1 MSISLVVNNV
11 AYNYPQDFDTEWG
24 VDATGWAQAVTNGLL
39 QMAGGPFPLTAQVN
53 FGPNFGITTLD
64 VVSQSVN
71 PASTGVIRLA
81 KADTIVFRNNAN
93 TADLALAIDGSNALT
108 FNGVALGLTSLTDNH
123 IFVGNVLNQ
132 PTDVAMSGDATIV
145 ASGAVT
151 ISAGAINNS
160 KVASGAAIA
169 INKLATL
176 TPNTAIASDAGGFLI
191 SSSVNS
197 TELGYLSGVT
207 GPLQAQLVTYLPL
220 SGGTMSGPISMAS
233 NKITAL
239 AAGTVPGE
247 AMAWG
252 QALTGTSLT
261 LSGAFS
267 GATSGSFSGIL
278 TLGDQ
283 LRVPD
288 GNVTSP
294 AYSFVNETNTGVYRS
309 ASHEMSIAVNGQQE
323 IIVQPKQVFIGGKTQ
338 DTQPSELLHA
348 EGWGGVIPNDVSAD
362 IIVYNTNNYAGR
374 LIASTSSPAGGPYPH
389 PIVTSYLTAYGYN
402 DAGPSWSGGPSFQ
415 DAAEVALQNST
426 HQLFRIIDGGATTY
440 FWNDGASG
448 VWSFRHSSSGT
459 EDAQISEKGMIPARL
474 ASDPGSPT
482 EGTIYYNT
490 ATHHWFG
497 YNGSAWKQLD
507 N

>member
-1 MSISLVVNNV
+1 MSIPLTVNGV
-11 AYNYPQDFDTEWG
+11 TFQYPQQFDRNWG
-24 VDATGWAQAVTNGLL
+24 PTLTGWSTAVTNVL
-39 QMAGGPFPLTAQVN
+39 AAFP
-53 FGPNFGITTLD
+53 
-64 VVSQSVN
+64 
-71 PASTGVIRLA
+71 STGVLTLSPSPAAAINFA
-81 KADTIVFRNNAN
+81 NATN
-93 TADLALAIDGSNALT
+93 TGFLALTVNGSNQLT
-108 FNGVALGLTSLTDNH
+108 FNGVPIAAASSLTNGH
-123 IFVGNVLNQ
+123 IFVGDVTNNAS
-132 PTDVAMSGDATIV
+132 DVAMTGDITISNTGVTTLGALKVANAQIATLAGIAFTKLASTSPYYWYVANSAGVLSPIGVTASKVVITDANGLPSASSVTPTTLSYLDATSSVQTQIN
-145 ASGAVT
+145 
-151 ISAGAINNS
+151 AI
-160 KVASGAAIA
+160 
-169 INKLATL
+169 T
-176 TPNTAIASDAGGFLI
+176 GGFL
-191 SSSVNS
+191 
-197 TELGYLSGVT
+197 
-207 GPLQAQLVTYLPL
+207 AL
-220 SGGTMSGPISMAS
+220 SGGTLSGNLALSS
-233 NKITAL
+233 NKITGVS
-239 AAGTVPGE
+239 AGTGAGE
-247 AMAWG
+247 VMVFG
-252 QALTGTSLT
+252 QALTGTTLT
-261 LSGAFS
+261 LSGALT

-288 GNVTSP
+288 GNVAAP

-374 LIASTSSPAGGPYPH
+374 VIASTSSPAGGPYPH

-448 VWSFRHSSSGT
+448 IWSFRHSSSGT

-474 ASDPGSPT
+474 ASDPGTPT

-490 ATHHWFG
+490 SSKHWFG
-497 YNGSAWKQLD
+497 YNGSTWKQLD